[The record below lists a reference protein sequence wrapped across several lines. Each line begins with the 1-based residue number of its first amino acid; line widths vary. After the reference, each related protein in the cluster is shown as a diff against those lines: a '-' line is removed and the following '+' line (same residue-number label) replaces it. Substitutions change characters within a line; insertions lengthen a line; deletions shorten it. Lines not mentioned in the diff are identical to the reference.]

1 MQLRITVTKDQASAP
16 VTSKLTLVDTASPDT
31 SLPASHPANLG
42 LTSLQAVMDALG
54 KQVSREKVPFA
65 QSQLTTIL
73 RPCLGGAAKAMIV
86 VNLCPTDLNFAGTME
101 SLKFAT
107 TARGVKVDANTGA
120 QSAAVALQIKNME
133 SKVRRANAEV
143 KETMTKYSLIESSYN
158 ETKKSAQ
165 ELVQQMRE
173 HSAVIAA
180 RYAEEQ
186 EQNKLLAGT
195 YVSLFSMLFFFA
207 CVV

>member
-1 MQLRITVTKDQASAP
+1 
-16 VTSKLTLVDTASPDT
+16 
-31 SLPASHPANLG
+31 
-42 LTSLQAVMDALG
+42 
-54 KQVSREKVPFA
+54 
-65 QSQLTTIL
+65 
-73 RPCLGGAAKAMIV
+73 LGGAAKAMIV

-173 HSAVIAA
+173 HSTVIAA

-195 YVSLFSMLFFFA
+195 YVSLFSVLFSIFCMCGLANVLLMTGVFKMFSSSPHTPFFA
-207 CVV
+207 AGCCLFVYLLLAWFCLQATLS